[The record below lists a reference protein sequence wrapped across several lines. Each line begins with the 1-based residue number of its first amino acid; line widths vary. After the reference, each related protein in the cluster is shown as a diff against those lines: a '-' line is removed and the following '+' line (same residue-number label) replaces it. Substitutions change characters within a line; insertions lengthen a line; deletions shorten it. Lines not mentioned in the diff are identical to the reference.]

1 MKRIVLTFLAL
12 TLVLSCLLSFAGCEL
27 FETETETQAESLAEG
42 EKIEAVGLWKNAT
55 YLSNTTVGDGAK
67 SVTFTVEAEG
77 KMITVTLKTDKETL
91 GEAMFEH
98 DLINDA
104 SFFNVLNGME
114 ASWEK
119 DQAYWAFYEGET
131 MMPYGVNDQKI
142 TGGESFR
149 FVYTK

>member
-1 MKRIVLTFLAL
+1 MKRITLTLLAL
-12 TLVLSCLLSFAGCEL
+12 ILTLACILSITSCGSFENEPV
-27 FETETETQAESLAEG
+27 ETLGEG
-42 EKIEAVGLWKNAT
+42 EKIEAVGIWKTAT
-55 YLSNTTVGDGAK
+55 YLSNTTVGEGAK
-67 SVTFTVEAEG
+67 TVIFTVEAEG
-77 KMITVTLKTDKETL
+77 KSLIITLKTDKATL

-98 DLINDA
+98 KLINDA

-131 MMPYGVNDQKI
+131 MMPHGVNDEKI
-142 TGGESFR
+142 DGGESYR